1 MSRILARG
9 SRLGLAA
16 GLLAAG
22 LATAWVGNGGPSR
35 AGAHGE
41 VVASEPAPGAELEAA
56 PVEVRIDLGVPLA
69 PESSI
74 TVMDEG
80 FREVMAGPTVLDSE
94 HPERMAVPLAALA
107 PGAYT
112 VQWKARDAEDGHW
125 TEGSYVF
132 HLRPGGGLLAGSP
145 LSGLAVFVGLPLLV
159 LAGLVLV
166 LGWRWRGGAK
176 GSRVG

>member
-1 MSRILARG
+1 MSPILARG
-9 SRLGLAA
+9 SRIGLAA

-22 LATAWVGNGGPSR
+22 LATAWLGNGGADR
-35 AGAHGE
+35 AWAHGE

-74 TVMDEG
+74 TVLDDA
-80 FREVMAGPTVLDSE
+80 FREMMAGPTE
-94 HPERMAVPLAALA
+94 IGPEGTESMAVPLMALA

-132 HLRPGGGLLAGSP
+132 HVQAAGGFLAGSP
-145 LSGLAVFVGLPLLV
+145 LSGLAVFVGLPLLI

-166 LGWRWRGGAK
+166 LGWRWRGGGK
-176 GSRVG
+176 GGRPE